1 MISIKLFIQQIPF
14 HPTHFLSFFVL
25 DSFDHF
31 FHPTICKND
40 VILLQSNVKLD
51 IKDSNFYF
59 VLFCFEFLSK
69 KKTNRSFG
77 AKMADES
84 MNSDSSLDSVDESII
99 SSLTIV
105 EYAPSSLLLFSHS
118 LVFPGLAFHH

>member
-1 MISIKLFIQQIPF
+1 MLDESLISIKLFIQQIQF

-51 IKDSNFYF
+51 IKDS
-59 VLFCFEFLSK
+59 

-84 MNSDSSLDSVDESII
+84 MNSDSSIDSVECSQVPFQNPLN
-99 SSLTIV
+99 SSLTAKSI
-105 EYAPSSLLLFSHS
+105 FNN
-118 LVFPGLAFHH
+118 